1 MCRAAELSADYGIV
15 TRANLYFRP
24 RDFLTLGE
32 ALGIVIKAL
41 DIPLSNTSTNTISG
55 TLPAWQKRIVLTV
68 QEKQITLNVRDDN
81 GR

>member
-32 ALGIVIKAL
+32 AMGIVIKAL
-41 DIPLSNTSTNTISG
+41 DIPLSNTSTSTIAGSFP
-55 TLPAWQKRIVLTV
+55 TWQKRLILTI
-68 QEKQITLNVRDDN
+68 QESQITMNVRDDN
-81 GR
+81 GQ

>member
-32 ALGIVIKAL
+32 AMGIAIKAL
-41 DIPLSNTSTNTISG
+41 NITLSNTSTDTISG
-55 TLPAWQKRIVLTV
+55 PLPAWQKRLILTV
-68 QEKQITLNVRDDN
+68 QEKQIALNVRDEN

>member
-1 MCRAAELSADYGIV
+1 V

-32 ALGIVIKAL
+32 AMGIVIKAL
-41 DIPLSNTSTNTISG
+41 DIPLSNASTSTIVGS
-55 TLPAWQKRIVLTV
+55 LPVWQKRLILTV
-68 QEKQITLNVRDDN
+68 QENQITLNVRDDN